1 MHQESSSIQKDFSK
15 KILPI
20 LFPTTKPTKTK
31 SISVNFQR
39 NLSELPK
46 VLYQKAQEI
55 LDICQYN
62 YKRRPSQ
69 TSFVRNQ
76 TQASVHYE
84 KDSVLGFEGKTKDTS
99 RMSSERKRSPEPRL
113 IDDEQKKVLYIK
125 LKKTLDGKFVN
136 KSSGPTFNEPV
147 TNKSEILNKIRV
159 IANSSE
165 LKNIRKFPVRPR
177 GSICE
182 EKSPKTKKDNEET
195 SPRSLLNDC
204 TITTIEL
211 GSMDLI
217 DDRALD
223 LTMGSS
229 SNRETSIDKS
239 LTQRESSPPV
249 KKSERTSF
257 PLLRSSSDRNLRKI
271 SLKKPVYAGY
281 NFQVVGSQKSI
292 CLSSR
297 PNFRENKS
305 AHAFGAL
312 DRSASS
318 KLNKN
323 SVSYG
328 PGNISFVSK
337 VRLETK
343 N

>member
-1 MHQESSSIQKDFSK
+1 MKTSHQESSSINKEFSK
-15 KILPI
+15 KVFPI
-20 LFPTTKPTKTK
+20 LFPTAKPITRTK

-69 TSFVRNQ
+69 ASFVRTQ

-84 KDSVLGFEGKTKDTS
+84 KDSVLGLTKDSS
-99 RMSSERKRSPEPRL
+99 RISPERKRSPESRL

-147 TNKSEILNKIRV
+147 SNKTEMLNKIRV
-159 IANSSE
+159 ISNSSE
-165 LKNIRKFPVRPR
+165 LKNVRRSPVRPR

-182 EKSPKTKKDNEET
+182 ERTQENTKTNGES

-223 LTMGSS
+223 LTMGSCS
-229 SNRETSIDKS
+229 PRETSID
-239 LTQRESSPPV
+239 LTQRESSPV

-257 PLLRSSSDRNLRKI
+257 PLIRSNSDRNLRKI
-271 SLKKPVYAGY
+271 SLKKPIYAGY
-281 NFQVVGSQKSI
+281 NFQVVRNQKSI

-323 SVSYG
+323 SVSIG
-328 PGNISFVSK
+328 PGNISYSR

-343 N
+343 S

>member
-1 MHQESSSIQKDFSK
+1 MIYPDTGCYAFLKGQLLAISFEDKSPQYISAEKIKVYNKSFIYFPDKINSPNPVCMHQGSSSIQKDFSK

-20 LFPTTKPTKTK
+20 VFPTTKPTKTK

-69 TSFVRNQ
+69 TSYVRNQ
-76 TQASVHYE
+76 SQASIHYE
-84 KDSVLGFEGKTKDTS
+84 KDSVLGFEAKAKDTS
-99 RMSSERKRSPEPRL
+99 RMSTERKRSPESRL

-147 TNKSEILNKIRV
+147 SNKSEILNKIRV

-165 LKNIRKFPVRPR
+165 LKNIRRSPIRAR

-182 EKSPKTKKDNEET
+182 EKSPETKKINGET

-229 SNRETSIDKS
+229 SPRETSIDKS
-239 LTQRESSPPV
+239 FTQSPV
-249 KKSERTSF
+249 KKSERTSL
-257 PLLRSSSDRNLRKI
+257 PLIRSNSDRNLRKI
-271 SLKKPVYAGY
+271 SLR
-281 NFQVVGSQKSI
+281 N
-292 CLSSR
+292 
-297 PNFRENKS
+297 N
-305 AHAFGAL
+305 
-312 DRSASS
+312 
-318 KLNKN
+318 
-323 SVSYG
+323 
-328 PGNISFVSK
+328 
-337 VRLETK
+337 
-343 N
+343 